1 MTGRDLGLLLLL
13 AALWGASFLFIR
25 IAAPVLNPAPLV
37 EARVIIAGF
46 ALLIYAKLI
55 KQPFPLRSQWRRYL
69 VLGALN
75 AAIPFTLVA
84 FATLTITASLAA
96 ILNATTP
103 LFTAL
108 VSAVWLKEP
117 LTTKKSIGLTGGI
130 IGVALVVGWNP
141 IPLTSAAAVSVGA
154 ALLAPLSYA
163 LAGVYAKT
171 VSSDAPPLALSIGQ
185 QLAAGL
191 LLLPF
196 AAVTLPNVP
205 PPLSVVMS
213 VLALVL
219 LSTAVGYLIFYKLI
233 ARVGAT
239 NTLSVTLLIP
249 VFGIVWGKLF
259 LGESIGAVQLIGLAI
274 ILISLT
280 LITGMRLQAMSG
292 SAPSR

>member
-37 EARVIIAGF
+37 EARVIIAGL

-55 KQPFPLRSQWRRYL
+55 KQRFPLRSQWQRYL

-141 IPLTSAAAVSVGA
+141 IPLTSAAVAVGA

-213 VLALVL
+213 VLALAL

-280 LITGMRLQAMSG
+280 LITGMRLQVMSG
-292 SAPSR
+292 SVPSR